1 MSSSRFVVISFAGF
15 LSGYISAQSSA
26 VTAVIQRPDISNTAE
41 KQLKKSQSIKTTQ
54 TEPLPQLPQF
64 PELSYA
70 VLAEIDAPSKS
81 PIDPNED
88 YYFGIHTNISE
99 FQKASH
105 EPFSPESEEESSLF
119 SFPTDSYELDLLWP
133 VDTRTISSAWGP
145 RVRTTTVVIKTAN
158 GNRRVK
164 RSFDGSHKGIDLT
177 APRGYGIF
185 AAMDGHVVSVGRD
198 RKLGFFVKIDHGD
211 GLETLYGHN
220 SVNLVKIGDF
230 VQRGQIIAKVG
241 STGSST
247 GPHVHF
253 EVRINGNAVNPAPW
267 LNDTEVVS
275 DEKRA
280 DNKQLSTNSH
290 QKK

>member
-1 MSSSRFVVISFAGF
+1 
-15 LSGYISAQSSA
+15 
-26 VTAVIQRPDISNTAE
+26 
-41 KQLKKSQSIKTTQ
+41 
-54 TEPLPQLPQF
+54 
-64 PELSYA
+64 
-70 VLAEIDAPSKS
+70 
-81 PIDPNED
+81 
-88 YYFGIHTNISE
+88 
-99 FQKASH
+99 
-105 EPFSPESEEESSLF
+105 
-119 SFPTDSYELDLLWP
+119 
-133 VDTRTISSAWGP
+133 
-145 RVRTTTVVIKTAN
+145 
-158 GNRRVK
+158 
-164 RSFDGSHKGIDLT
+164 
-177 APRGYGIF
+177 
-185 AAMDGHVVSVGRD
+185 MDGHVVSVGRD